1 MLRTDILCRSKKLSC
16 VIYVETLPDM
26 VFVSSLWKH
35 QCGNSIV
42 NVETTF
48 NIACGNKSENYTNL
62 VPHRPN
68 PCLLDVLASKKHL
81 KIQYII
87 RSLCVR

>member
-1 MLRTDILCRSKKLSC
+1 
-16 VIYVETLPDM
+16 M
-26 VFVSSLWKH
+26 VFVSSLWK
-35 QCGNSIV
+35 QRGGNLII

-62 VPHRPN
+62 VACGPN

-87 RSLCVR
+87 GSLCFR